1 MKNKKIK
8 ILLILTIVFSFIFPI
23 LFSNPSFSAKKNQEI
38 VFADSGWDSIKLHNA
53 IAGYIAS
60 ELYGYKCREVPGSS
74 TIMHESLKSGEVD
87 IIMECWT
94 DNIAD
99 YKKDKNKN
107 RFKELSINY
116 ADNRQGFYVPRYVIE
131 GDKDRNIKPLAPNL
145 KNVWDL
151 EKYASIFK
159 DPEDQSK
166 GRIYGAIPGWE
177 VDSILYK
184 KYKHYKLDN
193 TFNYFRPGSD
203 SALSAALTSAY
214 DKGEPI
220 VSYYWEPTWLM
231 GKYDF
236 ILLQDKPYTEEGN
249 RNGETEL
256 PSVKVTVATSNK
268 FFDNNKELVTFLKKY
283 KTSSDL
289 TSEALAHM
297 QETKEDYNKTAKW
310 FLSKHPELLDQWLN
324 KKDAEKIKKS
334 ISKNATNPFS
344 SFLYD
349 FPIKTS
355 FDISNID
362 NSVRNFSV
370 KHKTF
375 FDAIRNSLMNLVSF
389 IQGILNLIP
398 WPLFMIIVYI
408 SAYKSSKKHG
418 SSLLYVFFLSLI
430 GVFGLWG
437 HMNETLAI
445 VIASVLISLLFG
457 FPIGVLVSTSDRLNS
472 IIRPIL
478 DTMQTMPVFVY
489 LIPALLF
496 FGLGKA
502 PAVIATTIY
511 AIVPTIRMTS
521 HGIRQIDIDVIEA
534 TQSFGSTKIQSLVK
548 VEIPQALPT
557 IMTGVNQTI
566 MMAMSMVVTTSMI
579 GATGLGMEVLISVN
593 RVEIGRG
600 LVSGTAVVII
610 AIILDRITQGMVKGE
625 VKK

>member
-60 ELYGYKCREVPGSS
+60 ELYGYKWREVPGSS

-324 KKDAEKIKKS
+324 KKNAEKIKKS

>member
-1 MKNKKIK
+1 MKNKKRK
-8 ILLILTIVFSFIFPI
+8 IIFILTIVFSFIFPI
-23 LFSNPSFSAKKNQEI
+23 LFSNSSFSAKKNQEI

-60 ELYGYKCREVPGSS
+60 ELYGYKWREVPGSS

-159 DPEDQSK
+159 DPEDQGK

-177 VDSILYK
+177 VDTILYK

-268 FFDNNKELVTFLKKY
+268 FFDNNKELVTILKKY

-334 ISKNATNPFS
+334 LSKDTANPFS

-370 KHKTF
+370 KHKIF
-375 FDAIRNSLMNLVSF
+375 FDTIRNSLMNLVSF
-389 IQGILNLIP
+389 IQNILNLIP

-534 TQSFGSTKIQSLVK
+534 TQSFGSTKMQSLVK

>member
-60 ELYGYKCREVPGSS
+60 ELYGYKWREVPGSS